1 MKLLLIG
8 HGKMGRLVETL
19 APGEGFDVV
28 GAVDEN
34 TTTDWPAADVAIDF
48 SIGAAV
54 PGTVARLAQRR
65 TPIVIGTTGWQEHE
79 KAVRD
84 LVAAA
89 GIGVVAAP
97 NFAIGVNV
105 FLAVVDR
112 MGALMAAQPSFGAW
126 IHEAHHAAKL
136 DAPSGTALAMEQRL
150 RRQGYSAEVPIAST
164 RAGNDSRHAHARLR
178 RGVGNDYAH
187 APGAG
192 SRRLRAWRAAGGPL
206 AGRPP
211 GLVFDDGC
219 TRTVGGQHETT
230 IHGLRDR
237 AGDAVQDRRLARR
250 SGGLAPCPA
259 ADRARHPFPRAVRN
273 DRRGARR

>member
-19 APGEGFDVV
+19 APGEGFEVV
-28 GAVDEN
+28 GTVDEN

-65 TPIVIGTTGWQEHE
+65 TSIVIGTTGWQEHE

-84 LVAAA
+84 LAAAA

-136 DAPSGTALAMEQRL
+136 DAPSGTALAMEHRL

-164 RAGNDSRHAHARLR
+164 RAGNIPGTHTLGFDAASETITLSRTR
-178 RGVGNDYAH
+178 RGIAASRVARCWR
-187 APGAG
+187 PGG
-192 SRRLRAWRAAGGPL
+192 WTAA
-206 AGRPP
+206 
-211 GLVFDDGC
+211 
-219 TRTVGGQHETT
+219 
-230 IHGLRDR
+230 R
-237 AGDAVQDRRLARR
+237 AGFR
-250 SGGLAPCPA
+250 
-259 ADRARHPFPRAVRN
+259 
-273 DRRGARR
+273 